1 MGINNNTLK
10 LNIMKALKL
19 IHKTSQKEFI
29 YIGEFKPQF
38 SNDIF
43 VRLLNI
49 STGKEERFL
58 KNTYLN
64 FFHK

>member
-1 MGINNNTLK
+1 
-10 LNIMKALKL
+10 MKALKL